1 METVSDPAFKLDDRF
16 TYGQY
21 KNWPEDQRWELIDG
35 EAWAMSSSGTRHQ
48 ELVGRLHVRFRTFLE
63 GLAIDMSALFTGLE

>member
-1 METVSDPAFKLDDRF
+1 MSDPALKLDDRF

-35 EAWAMSSSGTRHQ
+35 VAYLMGAPTVKHQ
-48 ELVGRLHVRFRTFLE
+48 RLVGDLYHALRTFL
-63 GLAIDMSALFTGLE
+63 GALAPLR